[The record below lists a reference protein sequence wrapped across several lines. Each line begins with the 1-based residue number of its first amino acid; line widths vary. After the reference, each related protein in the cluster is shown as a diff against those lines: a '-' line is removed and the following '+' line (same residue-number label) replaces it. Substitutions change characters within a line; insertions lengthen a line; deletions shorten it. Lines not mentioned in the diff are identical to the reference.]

1 MNNFIYK
8 GHIVKKYLGQCFLID
23 NKVIKNIIDII
34 NPLYD
39 DVLIEIGPG
48 FGALTIP
55 VSNFVRKLFVI
66 ELDKDLVLYL
76 CNNKLISSN
85 VVIFKQNVM
94 SFNFCYF
101 SLIYN
106 KNIRIF
112 GNLPYNISVS
122 LIIYFIR
129 YINHIK
135 DMYFMMQKEVV
146 DKLIS
151 LPGNKNYCR
160 LTVIMQYYYEIFFL
174 FNVYSKSFTPSPRI
188 DSSFVKIIPR
198 SKNIYKVNNIK
209 LFNLIVKSAFMFRRK
224 MLRNSLSNF
233 FTVND
238 LIKLNINPDLRAE
251 NISVYDFCKL
261 SNNL

>member
-8 GHIVKKYLGQCFLID
+8 GHVVQKSLGQCFLID
-23 NKVIKNIIDII
+23 KQIVKNIIHVI
-34 NPLYD
+34 NPLYN

-48 FGALTIP
+48 FGSLTIP
-55 VSNFVRKLFVI
+55 VSNFIKKLFVI
-66 ELDKDLVLYL
+66 ELDKDLVSYL
-76 CNNKLISSN
+76 CNNKLVSSN

-94 SFNFCYF
+94 NFNFCYF

-122 LIIYFIR
+122 LIIHLIK

-135 DMYFMMQKEVV
+135 DMNFMMQKEVV

-151 LPGNKNYCR
+151 SPGSKNYCR

-174 FNVYSKSFTPSPRI
+174 FHVYPKSFIPNPKI

-198 SKNIYKVNNIK
+198 GKNIYKVNNIK
-209 LFNLIVKSAFMFRRK
+209 LFNLIVKFAFMYRRK

-233 FTVND
+233 FTVKD
-238 LIKLNINPDLRAE
+238 LIRLNINPDFRAE
-251 NISVYDFCKL
+251 NISVYDFCRL